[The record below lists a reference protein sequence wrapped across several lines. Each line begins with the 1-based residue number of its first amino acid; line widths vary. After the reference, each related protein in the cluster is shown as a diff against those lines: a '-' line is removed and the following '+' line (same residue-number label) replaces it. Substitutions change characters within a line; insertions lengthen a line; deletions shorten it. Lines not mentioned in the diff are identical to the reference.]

1 MAKKARRAPRRS
13 LIGPLVMLAGG
24 VAASLVL
31 WRGLMGEAPADSRR
45 AADEVLTAHDQQALQ
60 RILEERSSHR

>member
-1 MAKKARRAPRRS
+1 MANKARKASWRS

-31 WRGLMGEAPADSRR
+31 WRGLMGEAPTGSRGT
-45 AADEVLTAHDQQALQ
+45 ADEVLTAHDRQALE
-60 RILEERSSHR
+60 RVFEERSSHR